1 MWPDFFSQGALE
13 VRLPQTVASLQ
24 TLKNSKE
31 CYVCILRTFKIPFH
45 SIVTLV
51 PCSRLRFSLN
61 GLLRLIS
68 RKCKILCH
76 WIVTLAS
83 LAPLGFFCL
92 DLYFSSSCTFRILIN
107 WIVMLVYRAL
117 LGFSCS
123 IVTLVCRLI
132 WEFSFIRLLRFYF
145 VHLGFSFIRL
155 LCFYLV
161 YLGSSFI
168 RLLRKYLAHF
178 QDSLSFDCYIV

>member
-1 MWPDFFSQGALE
+1 MPCTIPCSVLFFNKWTRQRGTMLLKEHNDIYIFMHISCVPVIPFKRKKFKKSISTYLKMYRWTDESTRMISASTGINRRSWPDFFSQGALE

-31 CYVCILRTFKIPFH
+31 CYVCILRTFKIPFL

-83 LAPLGFFCL
+83 LAPLGFF
-92 DLYFSSSCTFRILIN
+92 FFRFIL
-107 WIVMLVYRAL
+107 
-117 LGFSCS
+117 
-123 IVTLVCRLI
+123 
-132 WEFSFIRLLRFYF
+132 
-145 VHLGFSFIRL
+145 
-155 LCFYLV
+155 
-161 YLGSSFI
+161 
-168 RLLRKYLAHF
+168 
-178 QDSLSFDCYIV
+178 

>member
-1 MWPDFFSQGALE
+1 MLSASPSFGINRNSPALVVSNSRTFHEVTLVHLCSIWRKRWLWLCIFGDLAMWPDFFSQDALE

-31 CYVCILRTFKIPFH
+31 SYVCILRTFKIPFH

-68 RKCKILCH
+68 RKFKILCH

-83 LAPLGFFCL
+83 LAPLGFF
-92 DLYFSSSCTFRILIN
+92 FFR
-107 WIVMLVYRAL
+107 
-117 LGFSCS
+117 
-123 IVTLVCRLI
+123 
-132 WEFSFIRLLRFYF
+132 FIR
-145 VHLGFSFIRL
+145 
-155 LCFYLV
+155 
-161 YLGSSFI
+161 
-168 RLLRKYLAHF
+168 K
-178 QDSLSFDCYIV
+178 